1 LNFWKNPIRNFFQ
14 VNELK
19 NKEIHMREL
28 ERQHDDKLNIIRS
41 MAASTNNT
49 PNNDY
54 SRKRCQSEERVLQE
68 VIQIFRENS
77 FSIVESLV

>member
-1 LNFWKNPIRNFFQ
+1 
-14 VNELK
+14 LK

-41 MAASTNNT
+41 MAASNNNT
-49 PNNDY
+49 PTNDY

-68 VIQIFRENS
+68 VIPIQSPSSRQGPA
-77 FSIVESLV
+77 VPPK

>member
-1 LNFWKNPIRNFFQ
+1 
-14 VNELK
+14 LK

-41 MAASTNNT
+41 MAASNNNT

-68 VIQIFRENS
+68 IIPIQSPSSRQGPA
-77 FSIVESLV
+77 VPPK